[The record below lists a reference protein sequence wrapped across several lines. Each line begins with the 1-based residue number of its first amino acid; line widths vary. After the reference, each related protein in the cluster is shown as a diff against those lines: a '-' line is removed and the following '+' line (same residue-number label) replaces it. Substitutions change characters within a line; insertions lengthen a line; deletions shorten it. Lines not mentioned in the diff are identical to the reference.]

1 MEHFSENYLAMQC
14 PLANEKNEELLTLSY
29 NYVLEVAKSKPFN
42 IQCIAIKNFFKN
54 SENEPLKDQS
64 YHSNYQVFCDKHP
77 INYARDFIYKKDYYT
92 TREMYLI
99 APSHYLYYTYNVFK
113 YFYKTFGR
121 IKLDFS
127 TKNLKINYSGIISF
141 TKEESIREL
150 SKFNHSYELF
160 QDKKNEFIGNKV
172 LTIDI
177 QDFFKS
183 ISSKKLIDKLRRRN
197 PSKICENDI
206 NNLEQFFNAN
216 YFTHLPQ
223 FHYSIASSSL
233 SQFYLIDFSNE
244 VDRILSKENCEGVR
258 FVDDI
263 FIKLPKGKWT
273 KTINNMLNEFTYYLW
288 CEGLNLNTSK
298 TKIFDRN
305 EYEKNVQLEEGS
317 YFDEQVRRQN
327 NKSKSRFPTEKLIAD
342 KVDTLLINDA
352 ELLETFLMKLKK
364 LDNTKGI
371 DLTEYHKLVDQY
383 IAIDGE
389 HVSKVI
395 NNLMYGYKWT
405 ALSPSTLNKLIS
417 SNRFIF
423 FNPSQF
429 TTFFILIYERLKLLK
444 SLEDDFLSIL
454 INLLKHQNSY
464 TLRECII
471 TIQHFVQIKSL
482 DPELEKKIIDVNA
495 EFINFIR
502 EYIIK

>member
-1 MEHFSENYLAMQC
+1 M
-14 PLANEKNEELLTLSY
+14 
-29 NYVLEVAKSKPFN
+29 
-42 IQCIAIKNFFKN
+42 
-54 SENEPLKDQS
+54 
-64 YHSNYQVFCDKHP
+64 
-77 INYARDFIYKKDYYT
+77 
-92 TREMYLI
+92 
-99 APSHYLYYTYNVFK
+99 
-113 YFYKTFGR
+113 
-121 IKLDFS
+121 
-127 TKNLKINYSGIISF
+127 
-141 TKEESIREL
+141 
-150 SKFNHSYELF
+150 
-160 QDKKNEFIGNKV
+160 
-172 LTIDI
+172 
-177 QDFFKS
+177 
-183 ISSKKLIDKLRRRN
+183 
-197 PSKICENDI
+197 
-206 NNLEQFFNAN
+206 
-216 YFTHLPQ
+216 
-223 FHYSIASSSL
+223 